1 MLIWLKL
8 IILMYDLAVKRLLG
22 TCVTGVTKQVA
33 LSGHVTVFKMV
44 ISMEVCAGDARATK
58 HSAQIDISFL
68 LSFYLLVSSLRPG
81 CQAKNNPDCSL
92 ATPEQLVVGSVVLL
106 TQQGE
111 ALVKCQCPL

>member
-1 MLIWLKL
+1 MAEINHFDVRLGSE
-8 IILMYDLAVKRLLG
+8 RLLG

-33 LSGHVTVFKMV
+33 LSGRVTVFKTV
-44 ISMEVCAGDARATK
+44 ISMEVCAGDARAAK

-68 LSFYLLVSSLRPG
+68 LSFYLLVSSLCPG

-92 ATPEQLVVGSVVLL
+92 ATPGQLVVGSVVCLL